1 MTQSQVSALT
11 EPWWGD
17 CAAFQARDLT
27 PFAGESRCLDAVCEP
42 IRRTGRTREGV
53 LAAWGICRDGRRVLL
68 HLALGNTES
77 YENGLDFLRDLVK
90 RGLRTPLSVTSDGA
104 PGLIAAIEQVWPR
117 SLRIRCWAH
126 KARNVLDKVPDAARA
141 EVKAHL
147 GQIREAATLA
157 DGQRAV
163 EAFRTAHETLYPA
176 ATKSLLDDLEASLN
190 HLRVPAAH
198 RKYVRTTNLL
208 ERSFEDERRRTKVI
222 PRFWSEHSA
231 LKLIF
236 GTLDRAS
243 RRWQR
248 VAIPEVELKHLD
260 QIRMQL
266 QLDPPS
272 ESQSEPASEKSSDV
286 A

>member
-1 MTQSQVSALT
+1 MT
-11 EPWWGD
+11 
-17 CAAFQARDLT
+17 
-27 PFAGESRCLDAVCEP
+27 
-42 IRRTGRTREGV
+42 
-53 LAAWGICRDGRRVLL
+53 
-68 HLALGNTES
+68 
-77 YENGLDFLRDLVK
+77 
-90 RGLRTPLSVTSDGA
+90 
-104 PGLIAAIEQVWPR
+104 AIEPVWPR
-117 SLRIRCWAH
+117 RLRIRGWAH
-126 KARNVLDKVPDAARA
+126 KARNGLDKVPDAARA

-163 EAFRTAHETLYPA
+163 VTFRKAYEALYPA
-176 ATKSLLDDLEASLN
+176 ATNSLLDDLAASLN
-190 HLRVPAAH
+190 HLRGPAAH
-198 RKYVRTTNLL
+198 RKDVRTTNLL
-208 ERSFEDERRRTKVI
+208 ERSFEEERRRTKVI

-231 LKLIF
+231 LTLIF

-248 VAIPEVELKHLD
+248 VTISEVELKHLD